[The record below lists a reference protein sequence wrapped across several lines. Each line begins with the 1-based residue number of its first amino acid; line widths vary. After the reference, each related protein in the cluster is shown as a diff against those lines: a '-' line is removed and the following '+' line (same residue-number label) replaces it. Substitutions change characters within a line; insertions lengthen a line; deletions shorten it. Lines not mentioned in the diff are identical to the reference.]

1 MTNINTKFVDE
12 AKKVFLEKQRWILPL
27 LKDTSVTNTSGGDTC
42 SSPSHSH
49 STRTEYVKLPS
60 FKGKEKSSPYLN
72 FPTWKCHWDNL
83 IEGYDEKWSSVLL
96 YDHTYEA
103 ARSRFTGYETDYK
116 EAMIRLNEFYGDHL
130 KVIMKEVNVPHTI
143 SDGDY
148 KGLLFYSSILEQSY
162 NR

>member
-60 FKGKEKSSPYLN
+60 F
-72 FPTWKCHWDNL
+72 KCHWDNL